1 MKKFKLLYFV
11 SEDEYFI
18 THKLAQAL
26 EAKKKNFNVVVLT
39 KLNKFKKKIE
49 SLGIKTFN
57 FNLDRKSINPITNFL
72 LVVKLYN
79 IIRKEKPEI
88 IQSNALK
95 PILYI
100 ALISRFFKNISFI
113 YCVVGLGYLFL
124 KKNLTNNIIR
134 KVYFFLL
141 KTFIKKKKSLF
152 IFQNKDD
159 LELFKKQKILNR
171 IDHKIIS
178 GSGVDNKKFRK
189 KKIKKVYDL
198 ILHSRILEHKGI
210 YELVSAVTH
219 LKKEGLDIKLLLLGN
234 PDLNNRASIPIKK
247 ILKWQSDKILTWE
260 KKVVNVIPYLH
271 QSRISILPS
280 YREGFPRSLLE
291 AASCGLPLISTNVP
305 GCRDICINGFNGFLV
320 SPKDYLDLAKAIKK
334 LIKNPIIQK
343 KFSNNSVKIVE
354 EKFMDKIISSE
365 FISVYK
371 GVLK

>member
-11 SEDEYFI
+11 SEDEYFV

-49 SLGIKTFN
+49 SLGIKTLN

-72 LVVKLYN
+72 LVVKLYS

-141 KTFIKKKKSLF
+141 KTFIKKKKIF
-152 IFQNKDD
+152 IYIS
-159 LELFKKQKILNR
+159 KQGR
-171 IDHKIIS
+171 
-178 GSGVDNKKFRK
+178 FR
-189 KKIKKVYDL
+189 
-198 ILHSRILEHKGI
+198 
-210 YELVSAVTH
+210 T
-219 LKKEGLDIKLLLLGN
+219 
-234 PDLNNRASIPIKK
+234 
-247 ILKWQSDKILTWE
+247 
-260 KKVVNVIPYLH
+260 
-271 QSRISILPS
+271 
-280 YREGFPRSLLE
+280 F
-291 AASCGLPLISTNVP
+291 
-305 GCRDICINGFNGFLV
+305 
-320 SPKDYLDLAKAIKK
+320 
-334 LIKNPIIQK
+334 
-343 KFSNNSVKIVE
+343 
-354 EKFMDKIISSE
+354 
-365 FISVYK
+365 
-371 GVLK
+371 